1 MGLKHSQILPDI
13 QDLVNEINA
22 LKAERQKLKT
32 LYRKYG
38 LTNDKIIIHSKGAK
52 PVVKINDI
60 QAVKTDKKQGL
71 EIFVKSGNKYQTRRT
86 YDLKAFE
93 KILKNYPQFVRT
105 HKEYIVNMNHLD
117 YFEPS
122 KTEFKAFMIGLR
134 HTGLKVPLSVF
145 YSERVKTYFNLKSL
159 EHVTPW
165 NQDYQ
170 SIIDENLRKF
180 DKEIR
185 LMTREELLENF
196 KYKST
201 GDFNIKEF
209 MANMIWEYFNLIQDG
224 KKDPIDGNIRTFW
237 YILKPTLSKAV
248 KIDSEKHYL
257 NMIGVFKRLAVNHAL
272 FKYKDFGFISEKQDM
287 YKIGETH
294 PDIFFVGEKAG
305 HFKKIQKIAQE
316 FGTSVISLGG
326 SPSILTTEYLVDEL
340 EKAITERSRSAN
352 LAETPIHF
360 ITLVDYDPA
369 GAIISRTFIEQL
381 RHEGVQNI
389 GSISHL
395 LIPSNFPPEEIEHIT
410 EPVPMETPAD
420 KTKVEKWLQAGGGIN
435 GQPLGIESEALGVDF
450 ERLRNLF
457 QSQFDNI
464 VNGQNGKPGPDNYD
478 PLKMDVNINI
488 FGRL

>member
-1 MGLKHSQILPDI
+1 MALKHSQTLPDI

-22 LKAERQKLKT
+22 LKSERQKLKK

-38 LTNDKIIIHSKGAK
+38 LTGDKIIIHTKGAK

-71 EIFVKSGNKYQTRRT
+71 EIFVKSGSKYQTRRT

-122 KTEFKAFMIGLR
+122 TTEFKAFMIGLR

-145 YSERVKTYFNLKSL
+145 NSEKVKAYFNIKTL

-165 NQDYQ
+165 NQQYQ
-170 SIIDENLRKF
+170 AIIDENLREF
-180 DKEIR
+180 AKEIR
-185 LMTREELLENF
+185 LMTKEELLENF
-196 KYKST
+196 KYEST
-201 GDFNIKEF
+201 GEFNIKEF
-209 MANMIWEYFNLIQDG
+209 MGNMIWEYYRLMQTGDRE
-224 KKDPIDGNIRTFW
+224 PIDGNIRTFW
-237 YILKPTLSKAV
+237 YIIKPTLSKV
-248 KIDSEKHYL
+248 IKINSQAHYL
-257 NMIGVFKRLAVNHAL
+257 NMISVFKRLAVTHGL
-272 FKYKDFGFISEKQDM
+272 FKYKEFGFTSEKQDM

-340 EKAITERSRSAN
+340 EKLVN
-352 LAETPIHF
+352 LKEKQIHF

-369 GAIISRTFIEQL
+369 GAIIARTFIEQL
-381 RHEGVQNI
+381 LHEGVQNI

-420 KTKVEKWLQAGGGIN
+420 KTKVEKWLQAGGGVN
-435 GQPLGIESEALGVDF
+435 GQPLGIESEALMLDF
-450 ERLRNLF
+450 EKLRNLF
-457 QSQFDNI
+457 KIAFDNI
-464 VNGQNGKPGPDNYD
+464 LKSSDGKTDISGYDTMNMDLKGIKVNFFN
-478 PLKMDVNINI
+478 M
-488 FGRL
+488 